1 MRMRSFRAAISI
13 AAAVVGCQKESPRSA
28 PSEEPERPS
37 PSLSASATVESAHVE
52 TAVAS
57 SSAAP
62 ELEAPTEVDKAELAK
77 KLQNAPLGVEQ
88 EVAKGVFMTVRRV
101 NATNPIAGG
110 WHHAASTRGG
120 FSVDF
125 PCPFN
130 EMDTRVQAMDGVEVL
145 STTMAGKTGESLAWT
160 ASCIARRDGKLK
172 DNADVRESVEPLG
185 TPVRAWKRTVPFP
198 DRICFLIVEAQ
209 GADPL
214 PPEADRK
221 RFLSSIKKTG
231 PVVW

>member
-1 MRMRSFRAAISI
+1 MRTRTFFFALTI
-13 AAAVVGCQKESPRSA
+13 AAVFAGCQKASSRTT
-28 PSEEPERPS
+28 PSEEPES
-37 PSLSASATVESAHVE
+37 PSRSTNAPVESARAE
-52 TAVAS
+52 APVAS
-57 SSAAP
+57 SSAAA
-62 ELEAPTEVDKAELAK
+62 ELEGLTEADKAELAR

-88 EVAKGVFMTVRRV
+88 EVAKGMFMTVRRV

-110 WHHAASTRGG
+110 WNHAVSTRGG

-130 EMDTRVQAMDGVEVL
+130 ELDTRANATDGVEVL
-145 STTMAGKTGESLAWT
+145 SSTMAGKTGESLAWT
-160 ASCIARRDGKLK
+160 ATCIVRRDGKLK
-172 DNADVRESVEPLG
+172 DNADLRDHVEPLG
-185 TPVRAWKRTVPFP
+185 TPVRAWKRTIPFP
-198 DRICFLIVEAQ
+198 DRICLLIVEAQ

-214 PPEADRK
+214 PSEGDRN